1 MRSFLENKRFILV
14 LSALALG
21 ALTVLAIGLSNVPFR
36 DAQKFR
42 TVIERGNLRIA
53 AQSLFNSIVEIPLW
67 QSLAIWVLFLIMIIL
82 IGALLSPELRKRLIM
97 NIIRV
102 GIIYWAIYIVF
113 TRNRDVLSQMMFGAN
128 PFTGEISLTLDGTP
142 PPAFV
147 PPQTISLISYLV
159 SFGIAVLLVLLAWKL
174 YKLWQEYSAVSANLP
189 INKIADIA
197 RSSLKDLSS
206 GRNSTDVIMNC
217 YFRMSDVV
225 ENRRNIS
232 RSKSMTPAE
241 FASRLEQGGLPPD
254 AVYRLTRLFERVR
267 YGGYRSGT
275 QDVKEAVACLT
286 TILHHCG
293 ETV

>member
-1 MRSFLENKRFILV
+1 MRSFFENKRLILV
-14 LSALALG
+14 LSILALG
-21 ALTVLAIGLSNVPFR
+21 ALTVLAIGLSNIPFR
-36 DAQKFR
+36 DAQNFGIS
-42 TVIERGNLRIA
+42 IERGNLRIA
-53 AQSLFNSIVEIPLW
+53 AASLLNSIVDIPLW
-67 QSLAIWVLFLIMIIL
+67 QTLAIWLLFLIMIIL
-82 IGALLSPELRKRLIM
+82 ISALLSPELRKRLIK

-102 GIIYWAIYIVF
+102 GVIYWAIYIVA
-113 TRNRDVLSQMMFGAN
+113 TRYRDGQMMFGATN
-128 PFTGEISLTLDGTP
+128 LLAGKLPYTFGGTP

-174 YKLWQEYSAVSANLP
+174 FKLWQEYNEVSANLP
-189 INKIADIA
+189 LNKIAVIA
-197 RSSLKDLSS
+197 RSSLNDLSS

-225 ENRRNIS
+225 ESKRNLS

-241 FASRLEQGGLPPD
+241 FATRLEQGGLPSD
-254 AVYRLTRLFERVR
+254 AVHRLTRLFERVR

-275 QDVKEAVACLT
+275 PDVNEAVACLT